1 MRRQYRSAFPRPFRD
16 RFKSETRI
24 CSFEYM
30 LAFWGEKKP
39 ADGASTCPPS
49 CSNTRRSDF
58 KTSTSAHAQLG
69 PIQQRVAAHQVILN
83 LMTLYPFF
91 LFMWRAHSQQSA
103 QIWNICTCCTLVFMC
118 NTFKLLQWFY
128 VLIPFL
134 TLFAH
139 LLEDSIFSVLLFF

>member
-1 MRRQYRSAFPRPFRD
+1 MEEKKKKLLLLPNFDQLRPGRCTPPLRSRWIACAAGITRPFPRPFRY
-16 RFKSETRI
+16 RFKSEPWV

-83 LMTLYPFF
+83 QMRLYAFF
-91 LFMWRAHSQQSA
+91 LFVCRAYSQQSA
-103 QIWNICTCCTLVFMC
+103 QM
-118 NTFKLLQWFY
+118 
-128 VLIPFL
+128 
-134 TLFAH
+134 
-139 LLEDSIFSVLLFF
+139 

>member
-1 MRRQYRSAFPRPFRD
+1 MQEKKKKTSASSKFRPVATRSLHTASPLPLDRMGRQYHSAFPRPFRY
-16 RFKSETRI
+16 RFKPETWM
-24 CSFEYM
+24 CSSEYM

-83 LMTLYPFF
+83 LMTLYLFF
-91 LFMWRAHSQQSA
+91 FFTCRAYSQQ
-103 QIWNICTCCTLVFMC
+103 
-118 NTFKLLQWFY
+118 
-128 VLIPFL
+128 
-134 TLFAH
+134 
-139 LLEDSIFSVLLFF
+139 

>member
-1 MRRQYRSAFPRPFRD
+1 
-16 RFKSETRI
+16 
-24 CSFEYM
+24 M

-69 PIQQRVAAHQVILN
+69 PIRQRVAAHQVILN

-91 LFMWRAHSQQSA
+91 LFMCRACSQQSA
-103 QIWNICTCCTLVFMC
+103 QMWNIYTCCTLVFMC

-128 VLIPFL
+128 VLIPFF

-139 LLEDSIFSVLLFF
+139 LFGVEDFLFTALLFLVMLLAPLLSYSVYFPIMGCI